1 MVIKVLARKR
11 PAVVF
16 VYWVMD
22 IYDCMRH
29 PIQSLKYLKK
39 RIRHA
44 KNNNVLPDL
53 GATNV

>member
-1 MVIKVLARKR
+1 MAIKVLVRKR

-29 PIQSLKYLKK
+29 PIQSLQYLKK

-44 KNNNVLPDL
+44 KNNNVLP
-53 GATNV
+53 